1 MLSDKEVEEVLRI
14 LSDAMPGRTRNAK
27 GPKGQPD
34 AFRSCISCMLSAQSL
49 DRNTA
54 KAIRAL
60 FALATTPEEMLE
72 LDDRDIAE
80 QADAEAHLFDW
91 AGGLLWL
98 RTASGTDLR
107 AKLGTYDGH
116 ATLIRADAT
125 TKERLGDFQP
135 ETAGVARLTAGL
147 RARFDP
153 KGLFNAGLM
162 ETAA

>member
-1 MLSDKEVEEVLRI
+1 M
-14 LSDAMPGRTRNAK
+14 DA
-27 GPKGQPD
+27 
-34 AFRSCISCMLSAQSL
+34 
-49 DRNTA
+49 A
-54 KAIRAL
+54 KAAL
-60 FALATTPEEMLE
+60 DGATGIFLSGGDQRRQTCGAGIANINDQVHRVRKGHDHPQHRQHDGQDGDVWRVSCKPSEGPAL
-72 LDDRDIAE
+72 AE

-125 TKERLGDFQP
+125 TKERLGVFQP